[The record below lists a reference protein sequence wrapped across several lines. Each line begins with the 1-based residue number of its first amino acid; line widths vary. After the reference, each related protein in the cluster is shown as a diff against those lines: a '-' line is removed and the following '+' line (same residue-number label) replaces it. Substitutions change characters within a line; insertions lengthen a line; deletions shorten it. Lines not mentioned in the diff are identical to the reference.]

1 MNLYK
6 KIRSLYIKHFYSLEK
21 QARISGVKIGKN
33 NQILGAF
40 WSSEPYLI
48 EIGDDCQ
55 ITAGVKFFFFFLAK
69 VGRIIYPTFDCFGKV
84 KIGNNVY
91 IGTNSLIMPGVTVG
105 NNVLI
110 AAGSVV
116 THSIPDNVVI
126 GGNPAHIIC
135 SFEDYYEKNKLY
147 NTGTKGLSSEAKMQV
162 LLRIEDIKFIKK
174 KMLNFK

>member
-1 MNLYK
+1 MNIIRKIIHLYQ
-6 KIRSLYIKHFYSLEK
+6 RHFLSFEQ
-21 QARISGVKIGKN
+21 QALKAGVRMGKD
-33 NQILGAF
+33 NQFLSNF

-48 EIGDDCQ
+48 EIGDNCQ
-55 ITAGVKFFFFFLAK
+55 ITAGVKFFTHGGAK
-69 VGRIIYPTFDCFGKV
+69 VARIIDPTFDCFGKV

-162 LLRIEDIKFIKK
+162 LLRLEDIKFIKK

>member
-55 ITAGVKFFFFFLAK
+55 ITAGVKFFTHGGAK
-69 VGRIIYPTFDCFGKV
+69 VARIIDPTFDCFGKV

-116 THSIPDNVVI
+116 THSVPDNVVI

-135 SFEDYYEKNKLY
+135 SFEDYYAKNKRY
-147 NTGTKGLSSEAKMQV
+147 NMNTKGLNRKDKKAI
-162 LLRIEDIKFIKK
+162 LLMADDLCFIKK
-174 KMLNFK
+174 

>member
-1 MNLYK
+1 MNIFK
-6 KIRSLYIKHFYSLEK
+6 KIRSFCIRHFYSLEQ
-21 QARISGVKIGKN
+21 QARISGVKMGKN
-33 NQILGAF
+33 NQIFGIF

-48 EIGDDCQ
+48 EVGNDCQ
-55 ITAGVKFFFFFLAK
+55 ITGGVKFFTHGGAK
-69 VGRIIYPTFDCFGKV
+69 VARIIDSSFDCFGKV

-91 IGTNSLIMPGVTVG
+91 IGTNSMIMPGVTVG

-116 THSIPDNVVI
+116 THSVPDDVVI

-135 SFEDYYEKNKLY
+135 SFENYYEKNKHY
-147 NTGTKGLSSEAKMQV
+147 NIGTKGLSSEAKKQV
-162 LLRIEDIKFIKK
+162 LLRLEDFKFIKK